1 MSTQYGPT
9 WPTAEESAQATRH
22 TAEVNAAPRST
33 MAEREAAAWAEAA
46 AITARRHQPET
57 QGVRGDLDRGMEV
70 GQ

>member
-1 MSTQYGPT
+1 MSTSYGPAS
-9 WPTAEESAQATRH
+9 PTAAESAQATWH
-22 TAEVNAAPRST
+22 TAEVNADPRST

-57 QGVRGDLDRGMEV
+57 EGVHAGMEA

>member
-1 MSTQYGPT
+1 MSTQYGPA
-9 WPTAEESAQATRH
+9 WPTAEESAQATWH
-22 TAEVNAAPRST
+22 TAQINADPRST

-57 QGVRGDLDRGMEV
+57 EGVHAGLEA